1 MDKLIHT
8 ALNSMHS
15 ARLKQATSAQN
26 LANAQVTGYR
36 GDEIGGRFG
45 SVYLSAENQL
55 ESRVFSKKSEPGLF
69 SNIQGEM
76 RATGE
81 KTDVAIEGDGFFM
94 IENNSGVLGMS
105 RRGDFT
111 IALDGTLVNQAR
123 ETVLDTSLNPIVVPP
138 FRELFISENGQIFI
152 QPLGAE
158 LDAPP
163 VEIGM
168 IGTAVPDENI
178 KLKKSL
184 DGHIRI
190 IPNINENGEEE
201 PIAIESN
208 QQARLINGFLEK
220 SNVNAIDEMVNSL
233 DYQRKFEMH
242 IKFIQMA
249 EELDDAGS
257 SLMRLP
263 GM

>member
-1 MDKLIHT
+1 MDRMAQT
-8 ALNSMHS
+8 ALNS
-15 ARLKQATSAQN
+15 LKMLMENQAATAHN
-26 LANAQVTGYR
+26 LANVNTPGFKQDVTTDFSSIFLNRQNGVEPR
-36 GDEIGGRFG
+36 IVSSRNTGGF
-45 SVYLSAENQL
+45 SVEQGQL
-55 ESRVFSKKSEPGLF
+55 ENTRNPL
-69 SNIQGEM
+69 
-76 RATGE
+76 
-81 KTDVAIEGDGFFM
+81 DVAIKNEGYFIIQPKNEGSVAF
-94 IENNSGVLGMS
+94 S
-105 RRGDFT
+105 RRGDFQLNENGEL
-111 IALDGTLVNQAR
+111 LDGANNKI
-123 ETVLDTSLNPIVVPP
+123 LDEGLQPIKVPA
-138 FRELFISENGQIFI
+138 FRTITISPEGQIFV

-163 VEIGM
+163 IEIGM
-168 IGTAVPDENI
+168 IGTAVPEENI

-190 IPNINENGEEE
+190 IPNINANGEEE
-201 PIAIESN
+201 PVPIEAN
-208 QQARLINGFLEK
+208 QQAKLLAGFLEK

-233 DYQRKFEMH
+233 DHQRKFEMH

>member
-1 MDKLIHT
+1 MDRMAQT
-8 ALNSMHS
+8 ALNS
-15 ARLKQATSAQN
+15 LKMLMENQAATAHN
-26 LANAQVTGYR
+26 LANVNTPGFKQDVTTDFSSVFLNRENGLEPR
-36 GDEIGGRFG
+36 IISSRNTGGFSVEQGQMENTG
-45 SVYLSAENQL
+45 SPL
-55 ESRVFSKKSEPGLF
+55 
-69 SNIQGEM
+69 
-76 RATGE
+76 
-81 KTDVAIEGDGFFM
+81 DVAIKNDGYFIIQPKNEGSIAF
-94 IENNSGVLGMS
+94 S
-105 RRGDFT
+105 RRGDFQLNENGEL
-111 IALDGTLVNQAR
+111 LDGAGNK
-123 ETVLDTSLNPIVVPP
+123 VLDEGLQPIVIPA
-138 FRELFISENGQIFI
+138 FRTITISSEGQIFI